1 MFSSEATTHGIT
13 VSVESRF
20 LPSQSDRLL
29 RSRIGLECRSQGYLF
44 AYRIRISND
53 SPETVQLLSRYWRIV
68 DAKGHVEEVRGPGV
82 VGKQPVLEAGASF
95 EYTSYCPLTT
105 PFGTMEGAY
114 RMATTDGG
122 RFDAEIARFEL
133 SLPLQ
138 VN

>member
-20 LPSQSDRLL
+20 LPSQSDPQAR
-29 RSRIGLECRSQGYLF
+29 RYLF